1 MTGTIRIDGEDYDL
15 SSLTEEAKAQLAMIQ
30 FGDARI
36 ADLKNMTALL
46 TRAKKSY
53 VYELK
58 NEIIKAKSGVDLS
71 ALFAD

>member
-1 MTGTIRIDGEDYDL
+1 MTLLRLDGVDYDDALL
-15 SSLTEEAKAQLAMIQ
+15 SDQGQAQLASLR
-30 FGDARI
+30 FVDAQI
-36 ADLKNMTALL
+36 ADMKNMTALL

>member
-1 MTGTIRIDGEDYDL
+1 MTIQQLDGVDYDDALL
-15 SSLTEEAKAQLAMIQ
+15 SDQGQAQLASLR
-30 FGDARI
+30 FVDAQI

-53 VYELK
+53 VFELK

>member
-1 MTGTIRIDGEDYDL
+1 MTILQLDGVDYDDAQL
-15 SSLTEEAKAQLAMIQ
+15 SDQGQAQLASLR
-30 FGDARI
+30 FVDAQI

-53 VYELK
+53 VFELK

>member
-1 MTGTIRIDGEDYDL
+1 MTLLRLDGVDYDDALL
-15 SSLTEEAKAQLAMIQ
+15 SDQGQAQLASLR
-30 FGDARI
+30 FVDAQI

>member
-1 MTGTIRIDGEDYDL
+1 MTILQLDGVDYDDALL
-15 SSLTEEAKAQLAMIQ
+15 SDQGQAQLASLR
-30 FGDARI
+30 FVDAQI

-53 VYELK
+53 VFELK

>member
-1 MTGTIRIDGEDYDL
+1 MTILQLDGVDYDDDLL
-15 SSLTEEAKAQLAMIQ
+15 SDQGQAQLASLR
-30 FGDARI
+30 FVDAQI

-53 VYELK
+53 VFELK

>member
-1 MTGTIRIDGEDYDL
+1 MTILQLDGVDYDDALL
-15 SSLTEEAKAQLAMIQ
+15 SDQGQAQLASLR
-30 FGDARI
+30 FVDAQI

>member
-1 MTGTIRIDGEDYDL
+1 MTILQLDGVDYDDALL
-15 SSLTEEAKAQLAMIQ
+15 SDQGQAQLASLR
-30 FGDARI
+30 FVDAQI

-71 ALFAD
+71 ALFAV

>member
-1 MTGTIRIDGEDYDL
+1 MTILKLDGVDYDDALL
-15 SSLTEEAKAQLAMIQ
+15 SDQGQAQLASLR
-30 FGDARI
+30 FVDAQI